1 MTFRSHELR
10 LGIALIL
17 SGFAMSALA
26 RDFTINI
33 PKRTQPTPVQKLNLD
48 GVRAVKKHDLAK
60 AEKLFYKAYLV
71 DPDDP
76 FTLNNLGYIS
86 ELQGKVD
93 RAQKYYQ
100 LASRENSE
108 TVIAESSVPQL
119 EGHPLTGVTSAYES
133 RELQVN
139 RGNVEAMALLQ
150 HGRLEDAERVL
161 QNTLTLDPQNPFTLN
176 NLGLAMEAEGNLDQ
190 AVRYYTHAASLHSS
204 QSVVVALDPRVR
216 GKAISEVAGNN
227 AIALQTRMNAERT
240 VDARVARLNA
250 QGVTALN
257 HNDSGKARDY
267 FSQAYDLDSKNAF
280 ALNNMGYVA
289 EMDGDQET
297 ANDFYA
303 AAALAPD
310 SGSRVSLASRQD
322 AEGLRLG
329 DVASNND
336 QLTQRNLV
344 ALQEARRR
352 QTGPIQLR
360 RRDNS
365 PVTETQGTSPEPNA
379 TQPERQRLPV
389 DNAPVDN
396 SPVPQSP
403 QH

>member
-1 MTFRSHELR
+1 MNLR
-10 LGIALIL
+10 LHFLRIGIFALL
-17 SGFAMSALA
+17 SSFAMTAAA
-26 RDFTINI
+26 RDFRINI
-33 PKRTQPTPVQKLNLD
+33 PKHTEATPVQKLNLE
-48 GVRAVKKHDLAK
+48 GVKAVKKHDLEK
-60 AEKLFYKAYLV
+60 AQKLFYRAYLI

-93 RAQKYYQ
+93 RAQKFYQ

-119 EGHPLTGVTSAYES
+119 EGRPLTGVTNAYEG

-139 RGNVEAMALLQ
+139 RGNIEAMSLLQ
-150 HGRLEDAERVL
+150 QARPEAAEKVL

-176 NLGLAMEAEGNLDQ
+176 NLGLTMEAEGNLDE
-190 AVRYYTHAASLHSS
+190 AVRYYTHAASLHSN
-204 QSVVVALDPRVR
+204 QSVVVALDPHVR
-216 GKAISEVAGNN
+216 GKAISEVAENN
-227 AIALQTRMNAERT
+227 AIALHTRMTAERT
-240 VDARVARLNA
+240 VEARVARLNV

-257 HNDSGKARDY
+257 HNDSAKARNY
-267 FSQAYDLDSKNAF
+267 FSEAYDLDSKNAF

-289 EMDGDQET
+289 EMNGDQET

-303 AAALAPD
+303 AAALAPE
-310 SGSRVSLASRQD
+310 SGDRVSLASKQD
-322 AEGLRLG
+322 ADGLRLG
-329 DVASNND
+329 DVASSND
-336 QLTQRNLV
+336 QLTQANLV

-365 PVTETQGTSPEPNA
+365 AVTVPRETAPEPSS
-379 TQPERQRLPV
+379 TQPPRQRLPV

-396 SPVPQSP
+396 APVPQSP
-403 QH
+403 PR

>member
-1 MTFRSHELR
+1 MRYRLHGLR
-10 LGIALIL
+10 LGMALMI
-17 SGFAMSALA
+17 SGLAMSALA

-60 AEKLFYKAYLV
+60 AEKLFYKAYLI

-150 HGRLEDAERVL
+150 HGRLEDAEKVL

-176 NLGLAMEAEGNLDQ
+176 NLGLVMEAEGNLDQ

-227 AIALQTRMNAERT
+227 AIALQTRMNTERT

-280 ALNNMGYVA
+280 ALNNIGYVA

-303 AAALAPD
+303 AAALAPE

-336 QLTQRNLV
+336 QLTQQNLV
-344 ALQEARRR
+344 ALQAVRRR

-360 RRDNS
+360 RRNNS
-365 PVTETQGTSPEPNA
+365 PVTEPQGTSPEPNA

-396 SPVPQSP
+396 SPVPQAP

>member
-1 MTFRSHELR
+1 
-10 LGIALIL
+10 
-17 SGFAMSALA
+17 MSALA
-26 RDFTINI
+26 RDFTINL

-60 AEKLFYKAYLV
+60 AEKLFYKAYLI

-161 QNTLTLDPQNPFTLN
+161 QNTLALDPQNPFTLN

-190 AVRYYTHAASLHSS
+190 AVRYYTHAASIHSS

-216 GKAISEVAGNN
+216 GKAISTVAGNN
-227 AIALQTRMNAERT
+227 AIALQTRMNAERS

-303 AAALAPD
+303 AAALAPE
-310 SGSRVSLASRQD
+310 SGARVSLASRQD

-344 ALQEARRR
+344 AMQEARRR
-352 QTGPIQLR
+352 QTGPIELR

-365 PVTETQGTSPEPNA
+365 RVTEPQGTSPEPNA
-379 TQPERQRLPV
+379 TQPQRQRLPV

-396 SPVPQSP
+396 SPVPQPP

>member
-1 MTFRSHELR
+1 
-10 LGIALIL
+10 
-17 SGFAMSALA
+17 
-26 RDFTINI
+26 
-33 PKRTQPTPVQKLNLD
+33 
-48 GVRAVKKHDLAK
+48 VKKRDLKK
-60 AEKLFYKAYLV
+60 AEKLFYKAYLI

-93 RAQKYYQ
+93 RAQKYYE
-100 LASRENSE
+100 LAAREKSE

-150 HGRLEDAERVL
+150 HGRLEDTEKVL
-161 QNTLTLDPQNPFTLN
+161 QKTLALDPQNPFTLN
-176 NLGLAMEAEGNLDQ
+176 NLGLTMEAEGNLDE

-204 QSVVVALDPRVR
+204 QSVVVALNPRVR
-216 GKAISEVAGNN
+216 GKAISEVARNN
-227 AIALQTRMNAERT
+227 AIALQTRMSTERT
-240 VDARVARLNA
+240 VTARVARLNA

-280 ALNNMGYVA
+280 ALNNMGFVA

-310 SGSRVSLASRQD
+310 SGARVSLASRQD

-344 ALQEARRR
+344 ALQETRRR

-365 PVTETQGTSPEPNA
+365 PVTEPQGTSPEPNA

-396 SPVPQSP
+396 APVPQSP

>member
-216 GKAISEVAGNN
+216 GKAISE
-227 AIALQTRMNAERT
+227 
-240 VDARVARLNA
+240 
-250 QGVTALN
+250 
-257 HNDSGKARDY
+257 
-267 FSQAYDLDSKNAF
+267 
-280 ALNNMGYVA
+280 
-289 EMDGDQET
+289 
-297 ANDFYA
+297 
-303 AAALAPD
+303 
-310 SGSRVSLASRQD
+310 
-322 AEGLRLG
+322 
-329 DVASNND
+329 
-336 QLTQRNLV
+336 
-344 ALQEARRR
+344 
-352 QTGPIQLR
+352 
-360 RRDNS
+360 
-365 PVTETQGTSPEPNA
+365 
-379 TQPERQRLPV
+379 
-389 DNAPVDN
+389 
-396 SPVPQSP
+396 
-403 QH
+403 